1 MSAILSAQDL
11 NDFIGPGLACIN
23 PVVVNKSDNAG
34 HTEIRIDATGNPV
47 EVSLDGDANAAPQ
60 TTSLTPAQINLSDC
74 LACSGCVT
82 SAESVLISLQS
93 HTELLSVLR
102 AARAKSGGEVDV
114 EMSDAT
120 TTTATTEHKKLFAVS
135 ISHQSR
141 ASLAAAFNIPVA
153 AVDAKLATLFKDIL
167 GFQYMVGT
175 GVGRQIS
182 LTYSAREVLVNSGRM
197 SKASGAT
204 DTDVVDF
211 SSMRISD
218 DDSEKSATK
227 SNTQKKPI
235 ISSACPGWICYVEKT
250 HPHIIPHL
258 SAIKSPQQI
267 TGSLLKRLIAR
278 ENPGICESE
287 IYHVSVMPCFDK
299 KLEASR
305 KDFASCENVKDVD
318 CVITTKEVVQL
329 LLDENID
336 FMGIK
341 ETPAEE
347 MLGTLKSM
355 APGEWPVEQSW
366 ESNEGS
372 SSGGYLHHVL
382 SSIAQH
388 AQKTENRQ
396 SSVKAVPGK
405 NSDMVEYHL
414 LDTSTGEVI
423 AKAAQVY
430 GFRNIQNLVRKLKLP
445 GKGNARAVVSRRRA
459 TTAAVATMNPAEYD
473 YIEVMACPGG
483 CINGGGQIGAPAESG
498 SSEKD
503 WRETVEAAYR
513 TIASAAVDDD
523 GVAGWVDRV
532 WAGPA
537 EAESVER
544 LVETG
549 YRAVEGFDANVMPA
563 VLVGDKW

>member
-1 MSAILSAQDL
+1 M
-11 NDFIGPGLACIN
+11 
-23 PVVVNKSDNAG
+23 
-34 HTEIRIDATGNPV
+34 
-47 EVSLDGDANAAPQ
+47 
-60 TTSLTPAQINLSDC
+60 
-74 LACSGCVT
+74 T

-93 HTELLSVLR
+93 HTELLSVLKATR
-102 AARAKSGGEVDV
+102 HDVDMTDASDSKSDQPER
-114 EMSDAT
+114 
-120 TTTATTEHKKLFAVS
+120 KKIFAVS

-141 ASLAAAFNIPVA
+141 ASLAAAFNISVD

-182 LTYSAREVLVNSGRM
+182 LTYSSREVLISSGRM
-197 SKASGAT
+197 DESRSGVENGIINFGAMSINEDNEKHAKSKP
-204 DTDVVDF
+204 
-211 SSMRISD
+211 
-218 DDSEKSATK
+218 
-227 SNTQKKPI
+227 KKPI
-235 ISSACPGWICYVEKT
+235 LSSACPGWICYVEKT

-305 KDFASCENVKDVD
+305 KDFASCESVKDVD

-329 LLDENID
+329 LLDENIN
-336 FMGIK
+336 FMDIS
-341 ETPAEE
+341 ETPKEQLLE
-347 MLGTLKSM
+347 RWTSM
-355 APGEWPVEQSW
+355 APAQWPVEQSW
-366 ESNEGS
+366 QSNEGS
-372 SSGGYLHHVL
+372 SSGGYLQHVL

-388 AQKTENRQ
+388 AFKLEGKS
-396 SSVKAVPGK
+396 SSVRVIPGK

-414 LDTSTGEVI
+414 IDDASGTVL

-430 GFRNIQNLVRKLKLP
+430 GFRNIQNLVRKMKTA
-445 GKGNARAVVSRRRA
+445 GKISGSARTVVSRRKAAVSGAA
-459 TTAAVATMNPAEYD
+459 TVATMNPAEYD
-473 YIEVMACPGG
+473 YVEVMACPGG
-483 CINGGGQIGAPAESG
+483 CINGGGQIGAPPESG
-498 SSEKD
+498 TNSIKE
-503 WRETVEAAYR
+503 WREMVEAAYR
-513 TIASAAVDDD
+513 TISASAVDDEA
-523 GVAGWVDRV
+523 VKTWVDKV

-549 YRAVEGFDANVMPA
+549 YRAVDGFDPNVMPA